1 MKEIERN
8 SSPRIQTQSIR
19 ALRVTLICALLLGAG
34 DLSANTEDEPTSDGF
49 RYLYTLAKKNIV
61 GGAEKMPEAD
71 YSYQPTPEVR
81 SFGQLVAHIADTQ
94 YLFCSSIR
102 NESNPN
108 GKDLGPGDPSDAI
121 EQGKSA
127 KADLVAALGEVFAY
141 CDPVFESLADAQWG
155 DRVTL
160 VGTDRA
166 KASPLLLTLVHLW
179 EHYGNM
185 VTYLRLRGIV
195 PPSSETRSTSTVS
208 DEGSS

>member
-1 MKEIERN
+1 MKTIKIESR
-8 SSPRIQTQSIR
+8 SPHSLIASKR
-19 ALRVTLICALLLGAG
+19 ALTILVCAVLLATGG
-34 DLSANTEDEPTSDGF
+34 LSAKVEDEPTSDAF
-49 RYLYTLAKKNIV
+49 RYLYALAKKNIV

-71 YSYQPTPEVR
+71 YPYKPAPEVR
-81 SFGQLVAHIADTQ
+81 SFGQLVAHIADIQ

-108 GKDLGPGDPSDAI
+108 GEDLGPGDPSDAI

-127 KADLVAALGEVFAY
+127 KADLIAALREIFAY
-141 CDPVFESLADAQWG
+141 CDAAFEGLEDAQWG

-160 VGTDRA
+160 VGNDRA
-166 KASPLLLTLVHLW
+166 KASPLMLTLVHLW

-195 PPSSETRSTSTVS
+195 PPSSESQSRR
-208 DEGSS
+208 